1 MSIRLEVSM
10 LSSVGIARKQCVPV
24 HSARRDCDARPPFR
38 TLAFLVAQ
46 TCSLPYRRFAI
57 GSASASSRALGLA
70 ARLQDAILRY
80 GRLQICATLNQWC
93 RAGRSWSRLALTLLP
108 GLLAQ
113 ADELSDAQKLFLK
126 GDYAE
131 CIRSA
136 SEAMKE
142 RFTREE
148 WPILFTRAQ
157 LQLGR
162 YREALGIVTNA
173 LTRHSRSIPVRLLA
187 REVFLQ
193 NGRTEDARDMLQEI
207 NELAGAR
214 RLNYPDAAS
223 FVALGKAALLLG
235 ADARLVLE
243 NFFNQAKKA
252 DPEYRDTYLAIG
264 QLALEKYDYDLAS
277 KTFHEGLKKFRS
289 DPDLFYGLAKAFS
302 TGERTNLVENLDKA
316 LQHNPRHTPSLLLV
330 ADHQIDAE
338 DYAEAEK
345 TLEKVLAVNPV
356 HPEAWAYRAVLA
368 HLRSDPE
375 GETKA
380 RETALKYWKTNPR
393 VPYLIGQKL
402 SQKYRFTE
410 GSAYQRQAATWDAEY
425 VPSKIQLAQDLLRL
439 GKDEEGW
446 RLAEEVHKKDAY
458 DVVAYNLVTLRET
471 LANFRFLT
479 NQDFAIRMAPHEAE
493 TYGNQVVELLGQAK
507 AALSQKYEFETPK
520 PTMVEI
526 FPEQKDFAVRTFMMP
541 GGEGYLGVC
550 FGNVITANSPASQ
563 TASPSNWKAMLWHEF
578 CHVVT
583 LGLTK
588 NKMPRWLSEGISVY
602 EETRAHATWG
612 QTMIPRYRE
621 MIMKG
626 ELTPV
631 RDLSAAF
638 LTPKTSFHLQFAY
651 YQSSLVVEFLVE
663 RFGFDALKGILKDLG
678 EGKEIN
684 AAIEARTAAM
694 PKIETEFEAFARR
707 KAEELGPD
715 LEWKR
720 PEGQPGRARG
730 EAALDLIPHNG
741 DDQWMEKHPR
751 NYWVL
756 QLKAKRL
763 IQQKKWEDAKAP
775 LKTLIENYPDQV
787 GQDSAYLLL
796 ASAHRGLNE
805 TDLERQALSRVAALD
820 ADAIDAFLRL
830 MELASATGDW
840 SEVAANAE
848 RFLAVNPLVP
858 GPYRYLGRAHEELG
872 RPQKA
877 IEAYQILLK
886 LDPPDPA
893 DVHFR
898 LAKMLHTAGDHSAKR
913 HLLKALEEAPRF
925 LEAHKFL
932 LAITQEKPAASPPP
946 ADAPPAKA
954 NP

>member
-1 MSIRLEVSM
+1 MCLAFTL
-10 LSSVGIARKQCVPV
+10 LSS
-24 HSARRDCDARPPFR
+24 
-38 TLAFLVAQ
+38 LA
-46 TCSLPYRRFAI
+46 T
-57 GSASASSRALGLA
+57 
-70 ARLQDAILRY
+70 
-80 GRLQICATLNQWC
+80 
-93 RAGRSWSRLALTLLP
+93 
-108 GLLAQ
+108 Q

-136 SEAMKE
+136 TAAMKE

-148 WPILFTRAQ
+148 WPILLTRAQ
-157 LQLGR
+157 LELGR
-162 YREALGIVTNA
+162 YREALATVTNA

-193 NGRTEDARDMLQEI
+193 NGRTDDARDTLQEI

-252 DPEYRDTYLAIG
+252 DPEFRDTYLAIG
-264 QLALEKYDYDLAS
+264 QLALEKYDYALAS
-277 KTFHEGLKKFRS
+277 QTFQEGLKKFHS
-289 DPDLFYGLAKAFS
+289 DPDLFYGLARAFT
-302 TGERTNLVENLDKA
+302 TGERTNLIENLDKA

-338 DYAEAEK
+338 DYTEAEK

-356 HPEAWAYRAVLA
+356 HPDAWAYRAVLA

-375 GETKA
+375 GEAKA
-380 RETALKYWKTNPR
+380 RQTALRFWKTNPR

-402 SQKYRFTE
+402 AQKYRFTE
-410 GSAYQRQAATWDAEY
+410 GSGYQRQVAQWDPDYMPA
-425 VPSKIQLAQDLLRL
+425 KIQLAQDLLRL

-471 LANFRFLT
+471 LSSFRFLT
-479 NQDFAIRMAPHEAE
+479 NQDFAVRMAPHEAE
-493 TYGNQVVELLGQAK
+493 TYGNQVVELLGEAK
-507 AALSQKYEFETPK
+507 AALCQKYAFEAPK

-563 TASPSNWKAMLWHEF
+563 TANPSNWKAMLWHEF

-588 NKMPRWLSEGISVY
+588 NKMPRWLSEGISVF
-602 EETRAHATWG
+602 EEKRANPTWG

-694 PKIETEFEAFARR
+694 SKIESEFEAFARR
-707 KAEELGPD
+707 KAEELGPE

-720 PEGQPGRARG
+720 PEGQATRSRG
-730 EAALDLIPHNG
+730 DAALEIIPHDG
-741 DDQWMEKHPR
+741 DDKWMEKHPR

-763 IQQKKWEDAKAP
+763 IQQKKWKEAKAP
-775 LKTLIENYPDQV
+775 LKTLIENYPDQI
-787 GQDSAYLLL
+787 GQDSAYLML
-796 ASAHRGLNE
+796 AAAHRGLNE
-805 TDLERQALSRVAALD
+805 TNLERQALSRAAALD

-830 MELASATGDW
+830 MELASGTRDW
-840 SEVAANAE
+840 PEVAANAE

-858 GPYRYLGRAHEELG
+858 APYRFLGRALEEMG
-872 RPQKA
+872 RPQRA
-877 IEAYQILLK
+877 IEAYRILLK

-898 LAKMLHTAGDHSAKR
+898 LAKMLQAAGDRSAKR
-913 HLLKALEEAPRF
+913 HVLKALEEAPRF

-932 LAITQEKPAASPPP
+932 LAITQEKSPATSPPP
-946 ADAPPAKA
+946 AEAPPAK
-954 NP
+954 P

>member
-1 MSIRLEVSM
+1 L
-10 LSSVGIARKQCVPV
+10 
-24 HSARRDCDARPPFR
+24 
-38 TLAFLVAQ
+38 
-46 TCSLPYRRFAI
+46 
-57 GSASASSRALGLA
+57 
-70 ARLQDAILRY
+70 
-80 GRLQICATLNQWC
+80 W
-93 RAGRSWSRLALTLLP
+93 LALILLP
-108 GLLAQ
+108 SFSTQ
-113 ADELSDAQKLFLK
+113 ADELADAQKLFLK
-126 GDYAE
+126 GDYAQ

-136 SEAMKE
+136 TEAMKE

-148 WPILFTRAQ
+148 WPILLTRAQ
-157 LQLGR
+157 LELGR
-162 YREALGIVTNA
+162 YREALGVITNA

-193 NGRTEDARDMLQEI
+193 NGRTDDARDTLQEI

-214 RLNYPDAAS
+214 RLNSPDAAS

-243 NFFNQAKKA
+243 NFFNPAKKA
-252 DPEYRDTYLAIG
+252 EPEFRDTYLAIG
-264 QLALEKYDYDLAS
+264 QLALDKYDYDLAS
-277 KTFHEGLKKFRS
+277 KTYQEGLKKFRS
-289 DPDLFYGLAKAFS
+289 DPDLFYGLARAFT
-302 TGERTNLVENLDKA
+302 TGERTNLIENLDKA

-338 DYAEAEK
+338 DYTEAEK

-356 HPEAWAYRAVLA
+356 HPEAWAYRAVVT
-368 HLRSDPE
+368 HLRSDPA
-375 GETKA
+375 GEAKA
-380 RETALKYWKTNPR
+380 RETALKFWKTNPR
-393 VPYLIGQKL
+393 VAFLIGQKL
-402 SQKYRFTE
+402 AQKYRFTE
-410 GSAYQRQAATWDAEY
+410 GSGYQREAVKWDADY
-425 VPSKIQLAQDLLRL
+425 VPAKIQLAQDLLRL

-446 RLAEEVHKKDAY
+446 RLAEEVHKRDAY
-458 DVVAYNLVTLRET
+458 DVVAYNLVTLKET

-479 NQDFAIRMAPHEAE
+479 NQDFAIRMAPHEAD
-493 TYGNQVVELLGQAK
+493 TYGGQVFELLGEAK
-507 AALSQKYEFETPK
+507 SALCQKYEFDAPK

-588 NKMPRWLSEGISVY
+588 NRMPRWLSEGISVY
-602 EETRAHATWG
+602 EEKKAHPTWG

-631 RDLSAAF
+631 RELSAAF

-694 PKIETEFEAFARR
+694 SKIESEFEAFARK
-707 KAEELGPD
+707 KAEELGPG

-720 PEGQPGRARG
+720 PEGLPARSRG
-730 EAALDLIPHNG
+730 EATRELVAHDG

-756 QLKAKRL
+756 QLKAKKL
-763 IQQKKWEDAKAP
+763 LDQKKWDDAKAP
-775 LKTLIENYPDQV
+775 LKTLIESYPDQV
-787 GQDSAYLLL
+787 GQDSAYLML
-796 ASAHRGLNE
+796 ASAHRGLTE
-805 TDLERQALSRVAALD
+805 TNLERQALSRVAALD

-830 MELASATGDW
+830 MELASATSDW
-840 SEVAANAE
+840 PEVASNAE

-858 GPYRYLGRAHEELG
+858 APYRFLGRAHEELG
-872 RPQKA
+872 RPEKA
-877 IEAYQILLK
+877 IRAYQILLK

-898 LAKMLHTAGDHSAKR
+898 LAKMLHAAGDGSARR
-913 HLLKALEEAPRF
+913 HALKALEEAPRF

-932 LAITQEKPAASPPP
+932 LAITQEKTAEPSTPPREAA
-946 ADAPPAKA
+946 PAKP